1 MRIRSLQTRL
11 QRLQARAGSRHVVG
25 QDRDRDRKRREELR
39 RLKVNTGLTKA
50 ETAELAEVDAA
61 FEQED
66 RDSRRRWELWNKDKF
81 GADGLTDA
89 ERIEYAELR
98 ERYPPN
104 PNPPYGDLAAQLR
117 AIAGDTAADGARKKF
132 ESERD
137 GAPAEVE
144 EYVTTEASRAAAT
157 GGPAPNAA
165 EKLKPA
171 SPDFMTDAELREQLL
186 LAANHNV
193 VSGKGIEDVG
203 PVNVMLES
211 GIELDDVLYTLR
223 CKVDRRAYPGNRALA
238 SWSEHGFVMA
248 VAEAYGRRVM
258 LPVIKEKLK
267 ARGKSA
273 YARASAKTACDDD
286 GRTE

>member
-1 MRIRSLQTRL
+1 VRIRSLQTRL
-11 QRLQARAGSRHVVG
+11 QRLQARAGSHHVVG

-39 RLKVNTGLTKA
+39 RLKVNPRLTEA
-50 ETAELAEVDAA
+50 ETAELAELDAT

-66 RDSRRRWELWNKDKF
+66 RDYRRRWELWNKDKF

-144 EYVTTEASRAAAT
+144 VYVTSEASRAAAT

-193 VSGKGIEDVG
+193 VSGAAIEDVG
-203 PVNVMLES
+203 PVRVMLES
-211 GIELDDVLYTLR
+211 GITLDDVLYTLR
-223 CKVDRRAYPGNRALA
+223 CKVDRRAYPKNRALA
-238 SWSEHGFVMA
+238 SWHESWFVRA

-258 LPVIKEKLK
+258 LPVLAEKLK
-267 ARGKSA
+267 ERGRPA
-273 YARASAKTACDDD
+273 
-286 GRTE
+286 